1 MKLYTDIGGNAPS
14 PRRVRIF
21 IAEKNLE
28 IPCEELK
35 LHDENR
41 SDAFRKKNKFRTLP
55 VLELDDGTCIAESMA
70 ICRYLEE
77 LHPEPDLLGASPL
90 ERAHIEMWT
99 RRMEMA
105 LYIPID
111 MSGDSFPSEMATL
124 MRDGAHRT
132 MRFLDRELA
141 TRPFIAGDR
150 YTMADIF
157 AQGALDFGIAHV
169 GYTLPEEHRA
179 LADWHARVSARPSA
193 SA

>member
-1 MKLYTDIGGNAPS
+1 MKLYTDIGGQAPS

-21 IAEKNLE
+21 IAEKGLAVALE
-28 IPCEELK
+28 EMK
-35 LHDENR
+35 LHEQNR
-41 SDAFRKKNKFRTLP
+41 TDAFRKKNRFRSLP

-77 LHPEPDLLGASPL
+77 LTPEPDLLGATPL

-99 RRMEMA
+99 RRMELA

-111 MSGDSFPSEMATL
+111 MSGDFFPEEMATL

-132 MRFLDRELA
+132 MRFLNRELSS
-141 TRPFIAGDR
+141 RPYIAGTR

-169 GYTLPEEHRA
+169 GYELPQEHEA
-179 LADWHARVSARPSA
+179 LARWHAQVSARPSA
-193 SA
+193 LA